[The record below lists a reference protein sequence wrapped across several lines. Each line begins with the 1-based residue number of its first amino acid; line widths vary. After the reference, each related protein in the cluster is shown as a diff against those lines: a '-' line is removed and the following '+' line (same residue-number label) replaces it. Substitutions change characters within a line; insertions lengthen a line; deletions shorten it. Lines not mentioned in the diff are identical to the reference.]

1 MLSDLVAV
9 NTVSAVKGSSE
20 VLKGAQ
26 LVSSMLSEVG
36 FSTEVK
42 SCGGH
47 PMVVGELGDGP
58 ISILIYNHYDVQ
70 PPDPL
75 ELWDSPPFELVER
88 DGKLFGRGV
97 SDNKGD
103 IVARLAAIEALTP
116 YLEVNSSA
124 IDLGA
129 MYTRMSWIGGMAS
142 CSGRT
147 PLAIKPPLLTFTIFA
162 LEPLTE
168 SVASLTRGI
177 ATSNL

>member
-1 MLSDLVAV
+1 MLSDLGAV

-20 VLKGAQ
+20 MLKGAQ

-42 SCGGH
+42 SYGGH

-103 IVARLAAIEALTP
+103 IVARLAAYRGSYTLSRGKLKCYRSWSNVYP
-116 YLEVNSSA
+116 YVV
-124 IDLGA
+124 DWWYG
-129 MYTRMSWIGGMAS
+129 
-142 CSGRT
+142 
-147 PLAIKPPLLTFTIFA
+147 
-162 LEPLTE
+162 
-168 SVASLTRGI
+168 
-177 ATSNL
+177 